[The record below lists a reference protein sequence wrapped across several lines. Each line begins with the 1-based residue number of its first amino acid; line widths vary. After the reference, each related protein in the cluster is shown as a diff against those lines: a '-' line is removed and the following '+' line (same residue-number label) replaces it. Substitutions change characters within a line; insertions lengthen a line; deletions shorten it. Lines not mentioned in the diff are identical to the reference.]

1 MSTNVL
7 AVALSALFQESPTSI
22 LVSIASRALF
32 TPTLHDTPDFFANVV
47 QGTRVPIFDH
57 YYAAMANLS
66 GEALLPPWVNRK
78 YWFMP
83 FELPAESSLNATV
96 AGSEVTGFTAI
107 TRGFGYDMECWDSS
121 SPTNGDTI
129 KFERYPG
136 TPDLLPERQSE
147 WTFSLS
153 HEREDGNNITC
164 GQWKFGNKNGTEIM
178 MDDFY
183 QARASME
190 VVASMGLNN
199 DTNGVNWGGR
209 VGQFRMPPP
218 DDGYCGSQF
227 VLGWLRMAEA
237 TQNETVPATETL
249 QERHFVV
256 ASKEAVNPGDD
267 SEPSLI
273 DEWIAANSNSTTA
286 ASATV
291 SPVVERR
298 DIVSTFMQCV
308 PKLKSAMFNVSVD
321 TDGRITSSNRT
332 TEFDT
337 DMELFGGKAAVRDLT
352 IQVNQLVGIIS
363 DDRYRRWHN
372 DTVVADWFN
381 SVLALKLNSLAL
393 VDPSAPLPNVTEI
406 TPAVIE
412 AYQLVSAILLS
423 QNSKSFIPARG
434 EVIPLS
440 ITTTQQRIF
449 MEPIMF
455 YIAVALLGIQLGTLV
470 AYYIHRPRRFL
481 PRMPLTIASVI
492 AYVSASHAT
501 QNANY
506 ISSDKHARY
515 GYGRFKGVDG
525 KTHVG
530 IEVEPL
536 VVPLKVDNPEFK
548 RRRRSLWLRR
558 KQDPAQPKIWI

>member
-1 MSTNVL
+1 MLYFELEAPLKLLDDSQKGRL
-7 AVALSALFQESPTSI
+7 LSAILEYAHYGVIPEFGDPLLGMAWSFVKSDLDRDGERYRDTVHKKRISGITSDFKRNYAPKHGISP
-22 LVSIASRALF
+22 
-32 TPTLHDTPDFFANVV
+32 DDE
-47 QGTRVPIFDH
+47 
-57 YYAAMANLS
+57 
-66 GEALLPPWVNRK
+66 EALQEYIRQRLSADV
-78 YWFMP
+78 
-83 FELPAESSLNATV
+83 
-96 AGSEVTGFTAI
+96 
-107 TRGFGYDMECWDSS
+107 DECQ
-121 SPTNGDTI
+121 PTT
-129 KFERYPG
+129 
-136 TPDLLPERQSE
+136 
-147 WTFSLS
+147 
-153 HEREDGNNITC
+153 
-164 GQWKFGNKNGTEIM
+164 
-178 MDDFY
+178 
-183 QARASME
+183 
-190 VVASMGLNN
+190 
-199 DTNGVNWGGR
+199 
-209 VGQFRMPPP
+209 
-218 DDGYCGSQF
+218 
-227 VLGWLRMAEA
+227 
-237 TQNETVPATETL
+237 
-249 QERHFVV
+249 
-256 ASKEAVNPGDD
+256 
-267 SEPSLI
+267 
-273 DEWIAANSNSTTA
+273 
-286 ASATV
+286 
-291 SPVVERR
+291 
-298 DIVSTFMQCV
+298 
-308 PKLKSAMFNVSVD
+308 
-321 TDGRITSSNRT
+321 ITSSNRT

-363 DDRYRRWHN
+363 DDRHRRWHN

-381 SVLALKLNSLAL
+381 SVLARKLNSLAL

-455 YIAVALLGIQLGTLV
+455 YIAVALLGIQLGPLV